1 MSINFFGTKISWIC
15 EQGQLTMVNQFIKSN
30 TPKYIT
36 YSNVHV
42 VVTSKNNEMLRNAI
56 NSADLASPDGMP
68 LVYFGRK
75 HGAHCVEKCSGPDM
89 LTKVIENGLDE
100 GYKHYFYGSKQD
112 TLDELEN
119 QLTIRYPE
127 INIVGKYSPPFR
139 KLLKEEDLTI
149 SEEINRLSPDCIWIG
164 LGAPKQE
171 IWMLEH
177 KNALNR
183 GVMFGVGAAFDFHAG
198 KLKRAPVWMQVYS
211 LEWLYRLVKE
221 PRRLFRRYFKTNVL
235 FLWYLLRHEI
245 VVSYKH
251 TCQKE
256 K

>member
-1 MSINFFGTKISWIC
+1 
-15 EQGQLTMVNQFIKSN
+15 
-30 TPKYIT
+30 
-36 YSNVHV
+36 
-42 VVTSKNNEMLRNAI
+42 
-56 NSADLASPDGMP
+56 
-68 LVYFGRK
+68 
-75 HGAHCVEKCSGPDM
+75 
-89 LTKVIENGLDE
+89 
-100 GYKHYFYGSKQD
+100 
-112 TLDELEN
+112 
-119 QLTIRYPE
+119 
-127 INIVGKYSPPFR
+127 
-139 KLLKEEDLTI
+139 
-149 SEEINRLSPDCIWIG
+149 